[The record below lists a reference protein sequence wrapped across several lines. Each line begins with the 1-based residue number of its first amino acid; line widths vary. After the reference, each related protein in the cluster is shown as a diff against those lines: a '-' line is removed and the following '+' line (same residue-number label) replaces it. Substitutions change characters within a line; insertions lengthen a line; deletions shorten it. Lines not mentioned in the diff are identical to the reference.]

1 MRNFCSINIRNDRQ
15 FIAFTGL
22 SEKMFDQLLTEF
34 SRCLNAVRRQKY
46 QKNRTKRFRR
56 PGGGRRGILATAE
69 LKLFFILFYLKNY
82 PTFDVLGG
90 LFDLSAP
97 KAKQN
102 VTKLLP
108 VLKQVEKNL
117 SILPHRHFRPLIQ
130 ESEIDSGKNHKNQ
143 IIIIDTTER
152 LCQRPQHA
160 RRQKNYYSG
169 KKRAHTLKNTIISEE
184 NKGIIVVGPTAPG
197 RRHDYALLKTELDPD
212 QPGLSSVDVSVD
224 LGYQGIKDRYSK
236 FHHINIP
243 HKKPKKSKSLDPA
256 LTPAQKK
263 ENRVMGRI
271 RVGVENL
278 IGDLKIFAILANKFR
293 NRTIQMADQTILLI
307 AGLANLKNGYIV
319 Q

>member
-1 MRNFCSINIRNDRQ
+1 MRNFYSIKIRNDRQ

-22 SEKMFDQLLTEF
+22 SEKVFDQLLTEF
-34 SRCLNAVRRQKY
+34 DRCLHSVQRQKY
-46 QKNRTKRFRR
+46 QKNRAKRSRG

-69 LKLFFILFYLKNY
+69 LRLFFILFYLKNY

-97 KAKQN
+97 KANKN

-108 VLKQVEKNL
+108 VLKQAEKNL
-117 SILPHRHFRPLIQ
+117 NILPRRHFRPFIQ
-130 ESEIDSGKNHKNQ
+130 ETQIGPGNNFKNQ
-143 IIIIDTTER
+143 NIIIDATER
-152 LCQRPQHA
+152 PCQRPQHA

-169 KKRAHTLKNTIISEE
+169 KKHAHTLKNTILSEE
-184 NKGIIVVGPTAPG
+184 NKGIIVVGPTVPG

-243 HKKPKKSKSLDPA
+243 HKKPKKSKSLDSA
-256 LTPAQKK
+256 LTPEQKK
-263 ENRVMGRI
+263 ENRLIGRT
-271 RVGVENL
+271 RVGVEHL
-278 IGDLKIFAILANKFR
+278 IGDLKIFQILANKFR
-293 NRTIQMADQTILLI
+293 NHTNQIADQTILLI